1 MTNAPSGSCSGI
13 VVASFF
19 WSNATFSLLINSDAN
34 SVKYWLRLSGFWLI
48 HLFGGSSIRWTV
60 SHTSF
65 GLREL
70 NVTQSLS
77 FFRCN
82 CFFGDF
88 LYFGSSGGQLGQN
101 GSNHTIWFRGL
112 SSTFLAL
119 EIYGSFIHGASG
131 HVNFVRF
138 IEACSDIDLLICW
151 GLKSYYQV
159 HKMHRRG

>member
-13 VVASFF
+13 VVASFV

-70 NVTQSLS
+70 NAFRRKEA
-77 FFRCN
+77 FFDAIVFMAISCT
-82 CFFGDF
+82 
-88 LYFGSSGGQLGQN
+88 LVV
-101 GSNHTIWFRGL
+101 
-112 SSTFLAL
+112 LAD
-119 EIYGSFIHGASG
+119 S
-131 HVNFVRF
+131 
-138 IEACSDIDLLICW
+138 
-151 GLKSYYQV
+151 
-159 HKMHRRG
+159 